1 MDPEIYTQVNDELS
15 GKWLDLS
22 SRVRKRADDLQIKA
36 IATPL
41 AAEATQLNADL
52 ARLCDHVERIHRDVG
67 KLISGPE
74 EAQSTLGSV
83 HPDLKS
89 EEVQREAVRIHQ
101 ENHEI
106 RADFKDIIKALFMWQ
121 EDPVE
126 RTREKRETQET
137 PPD

>member
-1 MDPEIYTQVNDELS
+1 MAPEIYTQLNDELS

-22 SRVRKRADDLQIKA
+22 SRVRKLAEDLQMNA
-36 IATPL
+36 NATPL
-41 AAEATQLNADL
+41 VADATRLNSEL
-52 ARLCDHVERIHRDVG
+52 TKLCDHVERIHRDVG
-67 KLISGPE
+67 KLISGSDETVP
-74 EAQSTLGSV
+74 QVGSV
-83 HPDLKS
+83 HPALES

-101 ENHEI
+101 ENHEL

-126 RTREKRETQET
+126 RTREKHEAQAR